1 MCCRWSCQA
10 SAALRRRTASEA
22 VVAAVSGPAGV
33 AAQLSA
39 VAVALEAVAVARLSA
54 AVAALE
60 VAVAPRLSAAAL
72 EAAAWPLRPAVV
84 AVLGLAPLLADLA

>member
-1 MCCRWSCQA
+1 MCCRWSRQA
-10 SAALRRRTASEA
+10 SAPLRRRTEA
-22 VVAAVSGPAGV
+22 VVAAVSGAAAV

-39 VAVALEAVAVARLSA
+39 VAVALEAVAVVRLSA
-54 AVAALE
+54 AVVAALE

-72 EAAAWPLRPAVV
+72 EAAAWPLRRAVA